1 MKRLEAIADS
11 IASLNEYS
19 DPSSTAYGI
28 RNPGM
33 LKAKTLEHLGSAN
46 DDCYR
51 IFSCHQA
58 GYKALT
64 DLLRK
69 QCERNGGNT
78 LQMILSDY
86 GHGDQFSARAAV
98 EFIRRSIKESV
109 TEETLLKFFLDYTE
123 Q

>member
-1 MKRLEAIADS
+1 MKRIEAVADA

-19 DPSSTAYGI
+19 DPTSKSYRL

-33 LKAKTLEHLGSAN
+33 LRAKTLEHLGSAN

-69 QCERNGGNT
+69 HFERNKGNT
-78 LQMILSDY
+78 LLSLLSEH
-86 GHGDQFSARAAV
+86 GHGNQFSARTAV
-98 EFIRRSIKESV
+98 EFIRRSVEQNVS
-109 TEETLLKFFLDYTE
+109 EETPLKFFLDYTE
-123 Q
+123 

>member
-1 MKRLEAIADS
+1 MKRIEAIADA
-11 IASLNEYS
+11 IASLNDYS
-19 DPSSTAYGI
+19 DPESKSYRL

-33 LKAKTLEHLGSAN
+33 LRAKTLEHLGSAN

-69 QCERNGGNT
+69 HFERNKGNT
-78 LQMILSDY
+78 LLSLLSEY
-86 GHGDQFSARAAV
+86 GHGNQFSARTAV
-98 EFIRRSIKESV
+98 EFIRRSAEENVS
-109 TEETLLKFFLDYTE
+109 EETPLKFFLDYTE
-123 Q
+123 